1 MVWHH
6 VEIARWIGVLIIDG
20 RRNPLPIQRKCA
32 KRRFDCAGRAERM
45 RVITFCPAYRNSPRM
60 VAKYLF
66 DRRRF
71 RAVVELCRTGVRVD
85 VIDLLRRAI
94 ARRRALR
101 ASRECTIRQSEAAWS
116 CGSRRCSSCTLAP
129 PHKCVRR
136 ARVRVPVLP

>member
-20 RRNPLPIQRKCA
+20 RRNPLSIQRKRA

-45 RVITFCPAYRNSPRM
+45 RVIALGPAYGNAPC
-60 VAKYLF
+60 VIAEHLF
-66 DRRRF
+66 NRRRF

-94 ARRRALR
+94 ARPRALR
-101 ASRECTIRQSEAAWS
+101 ASRECTIRRSEAAWS
-116 CGSRRCSSCTLAP
+116 CGKRRCLSCTRAL
-129 PHKCVRR
+129 PHRCGRR
-136 ARVRVPVLP
+136 ERVRVPVLP